1 MNDQVANMVLNE
13 ARTIKTHQRDVA
25 ATLGRIADALEKLV
39 HVQSTK
45 G

>member
-1 MNDQVANMVLNE
+1 MDYQVANMILNE
-13 ARTIKTHQRDVA
+13 IRTINTQQRDMA

-39 HVQSTK
+39 QVQQTK